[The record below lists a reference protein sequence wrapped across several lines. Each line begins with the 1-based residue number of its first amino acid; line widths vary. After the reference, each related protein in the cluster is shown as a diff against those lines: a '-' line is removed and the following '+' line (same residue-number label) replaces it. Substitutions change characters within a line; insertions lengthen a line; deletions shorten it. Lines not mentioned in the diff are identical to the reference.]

1 MATLI
6 RWNPFREV
14 AAFER
19 AFDRA
24 YETRRA
30 AAPSA
35 YALPLDLY
43 ETERAFVVNAN
54 VPGLSAD
61 QIQVSF
67 EDGVLTITAEI
78 KQPEL
83 GENMRLLAQERGF
96 GRFSRSLRLGD
107 AVDTTGV
114 EAVYDNGVLT
124 LTLPKTPESQP
135 RQIPVKFASPLL
147 DSQN

>member
-19 AFDRA
+19 AFEA
-24 YETRRA
+24 QRA
-30 AAPSA
+30 ASA
-35 YALPLDLY
+35 YTLPLDLY
-43 ETERAFVVNAN
+43 ETESAFVVNAN

-67 EDGVLTITAEI
+67 EDGLLTISAEI

-83 GENMRLLAQERGF
+83 GENVRLLARERAF
-96 GRFSRSLRLGD
+96 GRFTRTLRLGD
-107 AVDTTGV
+107 AVDTNAV
-114 EAVYDNGVLT
+114 EAVYNNGVLT

-135 RQIPVKFASPLL
+135 RQIPVRFGSTLL